1 MKKQVITIDHLST
14 IIMSIKTD
22 NNISNSIKSGIKEI
36 LEISSGNVNQVFKI
50 IFNNDFS
57 CIAKYAPPFAYRY
70 QDIAIDN
77 KRNAFEV
84 EVLKRFSKK
93 NKENYPEIYYFCE
106 SQHIMLMQDLS
117 MCFDMREAL
126 IQGEIF
132 NNFSHNMVHIFSLY
146 PKNIKRNQKAGN
158 TDFLYSHGIPELQ
171 NITKDFVFC
180 CPFSLKF
187 QEGITCLEKN
197 MPWIKENI
205 FNNIEVL
212 NIKSELE
219 ILYNN
224 KLETLL
230 HGDLHTGSIMINQ
243 KSIYLIDPEFSKLGP
258 ISFDIG
264 MLLGNLIISYLSA
277 NYHLRSKFY
286 KKENFQNWLFDCIQS
301 LLKNTIEK
309 LSNNEFNK
317 RILLSEI
324 AGYCGIEIIRR
335 TIGAAKVKDFTSII
349 DNQIRH
355 DIELNALKY
364 AVWLIENFNKENII
378 EEFMIKLNNFG

>member
-1 MKKQVITIDHLST
+1 MQNQVITIDHLST

-22 NNISNSIKSGIKEI
+22 SKISDSIKSGIKEI

-50 IFNNDFS
+50 LFNNDFS
-57 CIAKYAPPFAYRY
+57 CVAKYAPPFAYRY
-70 QDIAIDN
+70 QDIAIAN
-77 KRNAFEV
+77 ERNAFEV
-84 EVLKRFSKK
+84 DVLTRFFKE

-106 SQHIMLMQDLS
+106 SNHLMLMQDLS

-126 IQGEIF
+126 IQGEVF
-132 NNFSHNMVHIFSLY
+132 NNFSHDMVNIFSLY
-146 PKNIKRNQKAGN
+146 PKNINRDQKAGN
-158 TDFLYSHGIPELQ
+158 THFLYSHGIPELQ

-180 CPFSLKF
+180 CPFGLKF
-187 QEGITCLEKN
+187 PEGVICLEEN
-197 MPWIKENI
+197 MSWVKENI
-205 FNNIEVL
+205 FNNILVL
-212 NIKSELE
+212 NIRSELE
-219 ILYNN
+219 TLYNN

-264 MLLGNLIISYLSA
+264 MLLGNLIMSYLSA
-277 NYHLRSKFY
+277 NYHLRSKFD

-301 LLKNTIEK
+301 LWGNTVEK
-309 LSNNEFNK
+309 LSNNGFNK

-324 AGYCGIEIIRR
+324 GGYCGIEIIRR

-355 DIELNALKY
+355 DIELTALKY
-364 AVWLIENFNKENII
+364 AVWLIENFNKESII
-378 EEFMIKLNNFG
+378 EEFMIKLNTFG